1 MHVPPA
7 TRLFMTATRSA
18 FLLIERLRNAQ
29 LRLAALAL
37 VLMMLITTA
46 DVVLRYTLN
55 RPIRGSYDL
64 VECMLV
70 VFVFHGMAAGF
81 LRRQNIVIDV
91 LDTFLSE
98 RMLRVLIRLADVLS
112 IACLLLV
119 GWAMTTPALQAYNYG
134 DRKIE
139 LNLPIYILWIAAFA
153 GIAGTLVCAIGAA
166 LTPPAKS
173 EDGPEA

>member
-1 MHVPPA
+1 
-7 TRLFMTATRSA
+7 
-18 FLLIERLRNAQ
+18 
-29 LRLAALAL
+29 

-46 DVVLRYTLN
+46 DVILRYTLN

-91 LDTFLSE
+91 FDAFLSE
-98 RMLRVLIRLADVLS
+98 RMVGVLIRLADVLS

-119 GWAMTTPALQAYNYG
+119 AWAMMTPALQAYDYG

-139 LNLPIYILWIAAFA
+139 LNLPLYILWIAAFA
-153 GIAGTLVCAIGAA
+153 GIGGTLLCALGAA
-166 LTPPAKS
+166 LTRPEKS
-173 EDGPEA
+173 EGGPEL

>member
-1 MHVPPA
+1 
-7 TRLFMTATRSA
+7 MTSTPRVVS
-18 FLLIERLRNAQ
+18 LIERLRTAQ

-46 DVVLRYTLN
+46 DVILRYTLN

-91 LDTFLSE
+91 FDAFLSE
-98 RMLRVLIRLADVLS
+98 RMVGVLIRLADVLS

-119 GWAMTTPALQAYNYG
+119 AWAMMTPALQAYDYG

-139 LNLPIYILWIAAFA
+139 LNLPLYILWIAAFA
-153 GIAGTLVCAIGAA
+153 GIAGTLLCALGAA
-166 LTPPAKS
+166 LTRPVKS
-173 EDGPEA
+173 EGGPEA